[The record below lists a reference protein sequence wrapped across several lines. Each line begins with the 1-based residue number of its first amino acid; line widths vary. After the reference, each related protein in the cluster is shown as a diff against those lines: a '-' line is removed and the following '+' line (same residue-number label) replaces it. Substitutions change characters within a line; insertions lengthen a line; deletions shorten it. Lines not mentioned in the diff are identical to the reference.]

1 MKIRRAPK
9 SAEEWSDIYKSRESS
24 ALSIEDFCKQ
34 EGVCLTSYY
43 KNRKKFELNN
53 EVKFLKVDVGKN
65 EPPPRKL
72 LLELKF
78 NNWELI
84 FLVGS
89 R

>member
-1 MKIRRAPK
+1 M
-9 SAEEWSDIYKSRESS
+9 
-24 ALSIEDFCKQ
+24 LSIEDFCKQ
-34 EGVCLTSYY
+34 EDVCLTSYY

-53 EVKFLKVDVGKN
+53 GIKFLEVEVGKN
-65 EPPPRKL
+65 EIPPRKL

-84 FLVGS
+84 FQVGG